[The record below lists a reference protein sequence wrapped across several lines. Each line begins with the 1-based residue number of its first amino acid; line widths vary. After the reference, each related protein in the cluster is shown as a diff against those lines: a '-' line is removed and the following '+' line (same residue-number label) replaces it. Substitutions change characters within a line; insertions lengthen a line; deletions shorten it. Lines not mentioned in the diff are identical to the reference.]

1 VTPRDLAARQGAP
14 IALGWLDAATDA
26 LGRPDDPLTAAALA
40 INFSVQENFREVAA
54 EIRATYEKARGI
66 LLQSDRYF
74 VGVREEVARRLFP
87 GGIPPA
93 YAIFDEAIYFTP
105 RFEPHDPTTGH
116 GFGPM
121 CRAAMVLH
129 ESIHVIDPESGTPD
143 VHISE
148 WDEPGFSAQTLEESL
163 HNPSAYASF
172 AAQIH
177 ERAMAWPR
185 EARFGAGRPGD

>member
-1 VTPRDLAARQGAP
+1 LTPKDLAAGEGAP
-14 IALGWLDAATDA
+14 IALGWLDAAVEA
-26 LGRPDDPLTAAALA
+26 LARPEDPLTAAALA
-40 INFSVQENFREVAA
+40 INFSADAHLHEVAV
-54 EIRATYEKARGI
+54 EVRETYERAKRV
-66 LLQSDRYF
+66 LLRSDRYF
-74 VGVREEVARRLFP
+74 VSVAEEVARRLFP
-87 GGIPPA
+87 GDIPPA

-105 RFEPHDPTTGH
+105 RFEPYDPETGR

-148 WDEPGFSAQTLEESL
+148 WDEPGFSAQTVDESL

-177 ERAMAWPR
+177 VRAMAWPR
-185 EARFGAGRPGD
+185 EARFGAGRRAD

>member
-1 VTPRDLAARQGAP
+1 VPTALA
-14 IALGWLDAATDA
+14 WLDAAVEA
-26 LGRPDDPLTAAALA
+26 LGRPDDALTATALA
-40 INFSVQENFREVAA
+40 INFSAHADLREVAA
-54 EIRATYEKARGI
+54 EIRETYEKARGI
-66 LLQSDRYF
+66 LLRSDRYF
-74 VGVREEVARRLFP
+74 VGVTEEAARRLFP
-87 GGIPPA
+87 GDLPPA

-105 RFEPHDPTTGH
+105 RFEPYEPATGR
-116 GFGPM
+116 GFGLL

-129 ESIHVIDPESGTPD
+129 ESIHVIDRESGTPE

-148 WDEPGFSAQTLEESL
+148 WDEPGFSAQTFEESL

-185 EARFGAGRPGD
+185 EARFGAGRRAD